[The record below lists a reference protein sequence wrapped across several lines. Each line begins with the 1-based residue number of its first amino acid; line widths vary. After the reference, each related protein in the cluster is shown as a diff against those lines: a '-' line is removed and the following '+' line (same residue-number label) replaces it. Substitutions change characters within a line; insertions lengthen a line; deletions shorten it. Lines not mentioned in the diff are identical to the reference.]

1 MTRFSLVL
9 GVLAESGTCVQ
20 RAVSESPANQS
31 ASPVAEESRFGD
43 SLVEV
48 EWAWPKARASV
59 STSSGRS
66 RASESETIVL
76 RVDTARA
83 WTESLGPQANA
94 CCSFFRSR
102 CRWIVSAVRR
112 QSAPEEAAA
121 GVRLGT

>member
-9 GVLAESGTCVQ
+9 GVPPESGTCVQ

-31 ASPVAEESRFGD
+31 ASPVAVESRFGD
-43 SLVEV
+43 SLVEI
-48 EWAWPKARASV
+48 EWACPKARASV

-83 WTESLGPQANA
+83 WTE
-94 CCSFFRSR
+94 RSEEHTSELQSQSNLV
-102 CRWIVSAVRR
+102 CRLLLEKKKKNRR
-112 QSAPEEAAA
+112 
-121 GVRLGT
+121 RIT

>member
-1 MTRFSLVL
+1 MTRLSLVL
-9 GVLAESGTCVQ
+9 GVPAESGTCVQ

-31 ASPVAEESRFGD
+31 ASPVAVESRFGD

-48 EWAWPKARASV
+48 EWACPKARASV

-83 WTESLGPQANA
+83 WTESLGPQA
-94 CCSFFRSR
+94 RS
-102 CRWIVSAVRR
+102 
-112 QSAPEEAAA
+112 EEHTSE
-121 GVRLGT
+121 LQ

>member
-9 GVLAESGTCVQ
+9 GVPAESGTCVQ

-31 ASPVAEESRFGD
+31 ASPVAVESRFGD

-76 RVDTARA
+76 RVDT
-83 WTESLGPQANA
+83 
-94 CCSFFRSR
+94 
-102 CRWIVSAVRR
+102 IVSDSRSEEHTSEL
-112 QSAPEEAAA
+112 QSPCKLVCSLSLERKDE
-121 GVRLGT
+121 L

>member
-1 MTRFSLVL
+1 MLSAVLLIFFFFFQAEDGIRDKLVT
-9 GVLAESGTCVQ
+9 GVQTC
-20 RAVSESPANQS
+20 ALPI
-31 ASPVAEESRFGD
+31 
-43 SLVEV
+43 L
-48 EWAWPKARASV
+48 

-112 QSAPEEAAA
+112 QSAPVATPSPSAFTRRE
-121 GVRLGT
+121 

>member
-1 MTRFSLVL
+1 MTRYSLVL
-9 GVLAESGTCVQ
+9 DVPPESGTCVQ

-31 ASPVAEESRFGD
+31 ASPVAVESRFGD
-43 SLVEV
+43 SLVEI
-48 EWAWPKARASV
+48 EWACPKARASV

-102 CRWIVSAVRR
+102 CRWIVYARGA
-112 QSAPEEAAA
+112 QAAPGA
-121 GVRLGT
+121 TP